1 MAEFEDN
8 ILPKESKEYLN
19 IRDVLWICIVRWYW
33 FIVSVAI
40 CLACAVYYV
49 LCTPPVYSQ
58 SASILIKD
66 TSKGKSMG
74 NQSGQPFEDFGIFT
88 TNTNLSNEML
98 TMSST
103 STMEEVVRRLR
114 LDMNYCKSGRFHEN
128 ALYGSDLPIDAILL
142 DIDNNSTASFNLDLE
157 VGGKLSL
164 TNFVHNDTV
173 LLIKKPIIGVLA
185 DTLHTPFGRVVVF
198 PSDYYSVDYKVNI
211 HVRKTTLGAAVE
223 HYGEELFVSQSN
235 DKACVIN
242 LKVNDVSIQR
252 ADDILA
258 TIITVYNENWVR
270 DKNQIAISTS
280 MFINDR
286 LNIIESELGDVDSDI
301 SSFKSEHLIPDVES
315 AASMYMSQASDAQQ
329 KIIKLNNE
337 VYMARY
343 LRNYLVNDVNRNSLM
358 PANGD
363 FSNGTISVQIAEYNR
378 RLIERNDLANKSSE
392 RNPLVIEMN
401 KTLNEM
407 RSVIITSIDNLI
419 ISLTAQIRSLETVG
433 NRATSQIA
441 SNPGQAKYLLSVERQ
456 QKVKESLYL
465 YLLQKR
471 EENELSQAFTAYN
484 TRIIDAPGGSV
495 KPVAPKKLKIYAIAL
510 IIGIAIPLGIIC
522 LKEMSN
528 TVVRGRKDIESL
540 TIPFVGEIPEVG
552 KKRGLC
558 RLFGKKAIVKGKAIV
573 IKDGSR
579 NVINEAFRVVRT
591 NLEFMMGVHDHHII
605 ALTSANPGSGKTFTT
620 FNLACSLALKGKRVI
635 AIDFDLR
642 KASLSKYVG
651 RSKRGIADYMA
662 GHVGDINEIIKKNT
676 AGMRIDLIPVGTLPP
691 NPTELLFSP
700 LLPELLD
707 TLKTHYDYVFLDCP
721 PVEIIADTAI
731 INQVVDKTI
740 FIIRAGVFDRTMI
753 PEVQK
758 LYDSGKYKNIAVL
771 LNGTD
776 AGRGKY
782 GYRYG
787 YHYGYGDY
795 ASHN

>member
-1 MAEFEDN
+1 MAEFEDRVN
-8 ILPKESKEYLN
+8 TKEYKEYLN
-19 IRDVLWICIVRWYW
+19 IRDVLWLCIAKWYW
-33 FIVSVAI
+33 FIVSIVL

-49 LCTPPVYSQ
+49 LSSPPVYSQ
-58 SASILIKD
+58 SASVLIKD
-66 TSKGKSMG
+66 TSKGKSVG

-98 TMSST
+98 TMSSS

-114 LDMNYCKSGRFHEN
+114 LDMNYFVSGRFHEI
-128 ALYGSDLPIDAILL
+128 ALYGTSLPIEVELL
-142 DIDNNSTASFNLDLE
+142 DVLNNSAVAINLDLKPS
-157 VGGKLSL
+157 GKISL
-164 TNFVHNDTV
+164 TYFELNDTV
-173 LLIKKPIIGVLA
+173 LVIKRPINGILA
-185 DTLHTPFGRVVVF
+185 DTLHTPLGRVVVF
-198 PSDYYSVDYKVNI
+198 PSEYYSMADNMEI
-211 HVRKTTLGAAVE
+211 HVKKTTLSEAIE
-223 HYGEELFVSQSN
+223 HYGEELSIGQSD

-242 LKVNDVSIQR
+242 LRVNDVSVQR

-258 TIITVYNENWVR
+258 TLINVYNENWVR

-286 LNIIESELGDVDSDI
+286 LGIIESELGNVDSDI

-329 KIIKLNNE
+329 SIIKLNNE
-337 VYMARY
+337 IYMARY
-343 LRNYLVNDVNRNSLM
+343 LRNYLANDVNRNSLM
-358 PANGD
+358 PMNND
-363 FSNGTISVQIAEYNR
+363 FSNGAISAQIAEYNR
-378 RLIERNDLANKSSE
+378 RLIERNDLVNKSSE
-392 RNPLVIEMN
+392 RNPLVVEKN
-401 KTLNEM
+401 STLDEM
-407 RSVIITSIDNLI
+407 RSVIISSIDNQI
-419 ISLTAQIRSLETVG
+419 VSLNAQIKSLESVG
-433 NRATSQIA
+433 SRATSQIA

-484 TRIIDAPGGSV
+484 TRIIDAPGGSL
-495 KPVAPKKLKIYAIAL
+495 KPVAPKKIKIYAIAL
-510 IIGIAIPLGIIC
+510 IIGMAIPLGTIC

-552 KKRGLC
+552 KKKGIG
-558 RLFGKKAIVKGKAIV
+558 RLFGKKEKANGKGIVV
-573 IKDGSR
+573 KDGCR

-620 FNLACSLALKGKRVI
+620 FNLACSLALKGKRVL

-642 KASLSKYVG
+642 KGSLSKYVG

-662 GHVGDINEIIKKNT
+662 GHIGDINEIIKKNA
-676 AGMRIDLIPVGTLPP
+676 AGMKIDLIPVGTLPP

-707 TLKTHYDYVFLDCP
+707 TLKSHYDYVFLDCP
-721 PVEIIADTAI
+721 PVEIIADAAI
-731 INQVVDKTI
+731 INQVADKTI
-740 FIIRAGVFDRTMI
+740 FVIRAGVFDRTMI

-758 LYDSGKYKNIAVL
+758 LYDSGKYKNIAIL

-776 AGRGKY
+776 VGIGKYGSRY

-787 YHYGYGDY
+787 YSYGYG
-795 ASHN
+795 N